1 MNVFNMHIWT
11 GQAILGIISGVEQP
25 IDSIVNE
32 YYSEY

>member
-1 MNVFNMHIWT
+1 MNVFDMQIRT
-11 GQAILGIISGVEQP
+11 RQAIFRIISGVEQP